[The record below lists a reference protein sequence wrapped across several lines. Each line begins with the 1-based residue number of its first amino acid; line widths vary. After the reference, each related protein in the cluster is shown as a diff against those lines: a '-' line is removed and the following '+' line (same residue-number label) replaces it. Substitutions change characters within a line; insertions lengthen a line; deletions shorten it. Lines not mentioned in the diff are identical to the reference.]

1 MDTRKKIIDAASRLF
16 HQQGY
21 NSTGINQIID
31 EADISK
37 ASLYQ
42 HFRSKED
49 LLIAYLEIVFSQT
62 MVNLRAASAK
72 AADAPAKIVAV
83 FNYMATYA
91 GAKDYF
97 GCNFLNM
104 AGEIPKEN
112 QRVYELI
119 QRQKNEIRN
128 FFAEILTD
136 SPTGTDA
143 RDRAKNLSDGIYLL
157 FDGALMSCKI
167 YGDSWPAL
175 AAQKTALS
183 LL

>member
-1 MDTRKKIIDAASRLF
+1 MGTRKRIVDTASRLF
-16 HQQGY
+16 YQQGY

-49 LLIAYLEIVFSQT
+49 LLLAYLEIVFTQT
-62 MVNLRAASAK
+62 MLNLRTAAAT
-72 AADAPAKIVAV
+72 ADDAPTKIAAI
-83 FNYMATYA
+83 FKYMAEYTGSKGYC
-91 GAKDYF
+91 

-128 FFAEILTD
+128 LFAEILTD
-136 SPTGTDA
+136 NNTGKDA
-143 RDRAKNLSDGIYLL
+143 IERAEKISNGIYLL

-175 AAQKTALS
+175 VAQKTALS